1 VNGLLDIEQPG
12 GRDGELRQLPLP
24 HRTDSGQSL
33 RAIQRPVVEDAVP
46 RGRPG
51 QQIDRGAF
59 IACFKEPALVADGDL
74 ADDIAWRTGRGCD
87 GLGACDAGQAAEDR
101 GGG

>member
-1 VNGLLDIEQPG
+1 MESCV
-12 GRDGELRQLPLP
+12 RP
-24 HRTDSGQSL
+24 HRADSGQSL
-33 RAIQRPVVEDAVP
+33 RAIERPVVGDAVP

-51 QQIDRGAF
+51 STPTEAPY

-74 ADDIAWRTGRGCD
+74 ADDIVWRTGRGCD
-87 GLGACDAGQAAEDR
+87 GLGACDAGQAEDR